1 MGDVPVRRREPVSL
15 CEMEELRA
23 ESARSVWYTELSR
36 ARSALVLVVRD
47 REGSLADRSIGEV
60 LDAVIPRD

>member
-1 MGDVPVRRREPVSL
+1 MSL
-15 CEMEELRA
+15 CETEELRA